1 MKKIIL
7 LFSMSVV
14 FAMNTW
20 AQTSNLVVFSEDLN
34 PFYLVVNGIKQNAT
48 PQTNVKVTQLKTTDN
63 AVMVIFQDK
72 ALGTVKQN
80 FYFPE
85 MGVEVTAKITKTSKG
100 YKLRHFGEVP
110 LEEATP
116 SANQYTTSFQNV
128 DAVASPETAVA
139 TTPITTPVVET
150 PKPKESTPV
159 VNSTPKSTSSSST
172 VSSGAVNMNYKWVAG
187 KKYTF
192 VANQT
197 DNVSTSMMGMS
208 MKDQFKGTTKFLMAI
223 NAVDSKGNA
232 SGTLYLLDYKV
243 VDSKGR
249 VLASLA
255 NLPATAIKSDFKV
268 DAKGNFTFVKKI
280 TLITTAQG
288 NALVYAN
295 ATDSSIS
302 VGGQAEN
309 VNVNVYAEFDPK
321 TGALKA
327 GYTIKEAQPVK
338 QITIKVDENT
348 DEVDVLPYDYLSLL
362 ALPEGEVRQG
372 DSFKVTTGTYT
383 IDILAKNISNGVAQL
398 NYKMGTDKTKSIA
411 GSSATAQS
419 QNASMTMD
427 MPNMDQMMSEMSD
440 EDKRDMELTKHL
452 MPTMT
457 MDFDSFFDGNAGMF
471 SAVKGVLTTS
481 YNAMGLKMEVVSN
494 LEMKRL

>member
-7 LFSMSVV
+7 FFTLSVV
-14 FAMNTW
+14 FATTTW
-20 AQTSNLVVFSEDLN
+20 SQTSNLVVFSEDLN

-48 PQTNVKVTQLKTTDN
+48 AQTNVKVTDLKTTDN
-63 AVMVIFQDK
+63 AVMVIFEDK

-80 FYFPE
+80 IYFTD

-100 YKLRHFGEVP
+100 YKLRHFDEVP

-116 SANQYTTSFQNV
+116 STNQYSTSFQNV
-128 DAVASPETAVA
+128 NVENSVSDDEPIPVKSSAVET
-139 TTPITTPVVET
+139 PLSIGTTPVESTT
-150 PKPKESTPV
+150 PKIV
-159 VNSTPKSTSSSST
+159 SSSSSAST
-172 VSSGAVNMNYKWVAG
+172 GSSLNMRYKWLAG

-192 VANQT
+192 VVNQT
-197 DNVSTSMMGMS
+197 DNVSTSIMGMS

-223 NAVDSKGNA
+223 NTVDTKGNA

-243 VDSKGR
+243 VDSKGS

-268 DAKGNFTFVKKI
+268 DTKGNFTFVKKI
-280 TLITTAQG
+280 TLVTTEQG

-295 ATDSSIS
+295 TTDSSIS

-372 DSFKVTTGTYT
+372 DSFKVTTGIYT

-419 QNASMTMD
+419 QNASMSME
-427 MPNMDQMMSEMSD
+427 MPNMDQMMSEIGD
-440 EDKRDMELTKHL
+440 EDKRDMELTKQL
-452 MPTMT
+452 MPTMA
-457 MDFDSFFDGNAGMF
+457 MDFDSFFDANTGMF
-471 SAVKGVLTTS
+471 SAIKGVLTTS
-481 YNAMGLKMEVVSN
+481 YNAMGFKMEVVSN
-494 LEMKRL
+494 LEMKKL